1 MSARKPQSINEYRK
15 WLRDTHQANRVSL
28 SRAYYESV
36 SNKIYMTI
44 VNSTFWSAII
54 SQLDHIGQQYFLD
67 TEYHLFSA
75 EFEPELKIKPFD
87 SFLNKTFR
95 KNIVHNAN
103 WPREPEDGWL
113 LPDNWY
119 ARTNDIIRT
128 LFVVKYLDGVSFLAE
143 SLSSLLKDHDLP
155 SHVDFE
161 AKEEG
166 YYAAHLYTQYESEI
180 PREDWDTKKVPVKI
194 EIQITSQLQEVIR
207 VLLHKYYEDRRAKAR
222 PSQLKWQWDYMSD
235 EFAANYLGHIL
246 HYVEGMI
253 MDIREKQKETT

>member
-15 WLRDTHQANRVSL
+15 WLRDTHQVNRVSL

-119 ARTNDIIRT
+119 ARINDIIRT

-143 SLSSLLKDHDLP
+143 SLSSLLK
-155 SHVDFE
+155 
-161 AKEEG
+161 
-166 YYAAHLYTQYESEI
+166 ESVVT
-180 PREDWDTKKVPVKI
+180 P
-194 EIQITSQLQEVIR
+194 
-207 VLLHKYYEDRRAKAR
+207 
-222 PSQLKWQWDYMSD
+222 
-235 EFAANYLGHIL
+235 
-246 HYVEGMI
+246 
-253 MDIREKQKETT
+253 